1 MSGLSIAIW
10 RISARFFSP
19 PEKPSLRWRE
29 VNARSTSSSSIACW
43 SWVRNSLTW
52 IGSSR
57 LALIAMRR
65 KFATET
71 PGIDT
76 GYWNARNSPAL
87 ARSCGSASVMSSP
100 LKVIEPEVIS

>member
-1 MSGLSIAIW
+1 M
-10 RISARFFSP
+10 
-19 PEKPSLRWRE
+19 
-29 VNARSTSSSSIACW
+29 NARSTSSSSIACW
-43 SWVRNSLTW
+43 SCVRNSFTW

-65 KFATET
+65 KFATDT

-76 GYWNARNSPAL
+76 GYWNARNRPAL

-100 LKVIEPEVIS
+100 LNVIEPSVIS

>member
-1 MSGLSIAIW
+1 MPGSEGPVDVEQLDRVLEFW
-10 RISARFFSP
+10 P
-19 PEKPSLRWRE
+19 
-29 VNARSTSSSSIACW
+29 
-43 SWVRNSLTW
+43 NSLTL

-65 KFATET
+65 KLATDT

-76 GYWNARNSPAL
+76 GYWKARNSPDL

-100 LKVIEPEVIS
+100 LNMILPSVTS